1 MADSTHKTTDEL
13 EHQRVWDRGGA
24 YSCLVQ
30 CSTKTTSPRL
40 TLLKLL
46 AFLSDVVIQ
55 GFRRLSIKYRWSTD
69 QYYDLIRTFQETR
82 STFSSD
88 QATTKESILN
98 QLQFCAL
105 PKLHFQITNLSHS
118 LKPLGLQKAP
128 ESKFEILLDIQSEI
142 EAILD
147 LIIRLTYILY
157 PEPTYA
163 VSRADDQHLKQF
175 KSYRLRIL
183 KAKYFETCENISL
196 VFREAYEVLQ
206 KMKHSPEKFSQLVN
220 TADFPGNRSIGNV
233 FESIKWTIKCIKGNE
248 LEVAQNSWQADFG
261 GIHYSFQQIMTLVN
275 PESYSTTDN
284 QESRSKLSRE
294 PVFHLAKLAIPL
306 IKISKLFFTK
316 LSKCGLNKTR
326 LPLFT
331 EMASEQIESLAN
343 SLGQV
348 TRDIIEL
355 GGLLPKADDGDATG
369 QDFVKIADKLRS
381 RYEAPLV
388 ALLLYVIPSI
398 PDSDD
403 GFPTQSYYRTWLVT
417 WNTQRI
423 LATVNF
429 INAAKLFSGVEPM

>member
-1 MADSTHKTTDEL
+1 
-13 EHQRVWDRGGA
+13 
-24 YSCLVQ
+24 
-30 CSTKTTSPRL
+30 
-40 TLLKLL
+40 
-46 AFLSDVVIQ
+46 
-55 GFRRLSIKYRWSTD
+55 
-69 QYYDLIRTFQETR
+69 
-82 STFSSD
+82 
-88 QATTKESILN
+88 
-98 QLQFCAL
+98 
-105 PKLHFQITNLSHS
+105 
-118 LKPLGLQKAP
+118 
-128 ESKFEILLDIQSEI
+128 
-142 EAILD
+142 
-147 LIIRLTYILY
+147 
-157 PEPTYA
+157 
-163 VSRADDQHLKQF
+163 
-175 KSYRLRIL
+175 
-183 KAKYFETCENISL
+183 
-196 VFREAYEVLQ
+196 
-206 KMKHSPEKFSQLVN
+206 
-220 TADFPGNRSIGNV
+220 
-233 FESIKWTIKCIKGNE
+233 
-248 LEVAQNSWQADFG
+248 
-261 GIHYSFQQIMTLVN
+261 MTLVN

-429 INAAKLFSGVEPM
+429 INAAKLLDPNPL